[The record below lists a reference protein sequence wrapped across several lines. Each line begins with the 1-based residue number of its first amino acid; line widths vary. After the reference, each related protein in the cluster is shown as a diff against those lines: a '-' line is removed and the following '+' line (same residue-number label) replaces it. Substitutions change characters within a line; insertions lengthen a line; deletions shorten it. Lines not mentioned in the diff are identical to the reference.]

1 MKLINKIKITALF
14 LMTVSLSSAQNNI
27 EGGLKVSFNMPS
39 SCEKGVD
46 GVSGVSFGYF
56 ETLYLTERLALQG
69 EINFSEFG
77 FEKKIG
83 EGDTAFTEE
92 TDISLVEIPV
102 LLSTRLKLASGQA
115 LLGGGVQYTRG
126 DITEWV
132 PVIDLSIHI
141 NEFRLNAR
149 YINYKDE
156 FGFYRSSNFSVGIG
170 FVFL

>member
-83 EGDTAFTEE
+83 EGDTEE
-92 TDISLVEIPV
+92 EKMYFNDKRSYIVVYIRKRDI
-102 LLSTRLKLASGQA
+102 
-115 LLGGGVQYTRG
+115 
-126 DITEWV
+126 D
-132 PVIDLSIHI
+132 
-141 NEFRLNAR
+141 
-149 YINYKDE
+149 
-156 FGFYRSSNFSVGIG
+156 
-170 FVFL
+170 